1 LVLLKCICHSSAII
15 ASKAAEQSSE
25 CVQEIKL
32 KCLQF
37 YKTAVKEMLKRL
49 PYKDTFFE
57 MLTFIDPK
65 IALYNE
71 SRIKIKDLTDIA
83 VRIGLIGQID
93 ITKLAFEWRS
103 LPSMFNDIEK
113 QELSSLDIEEM
124 WRKILEF
131 KDSNGD
137 KMFSTLESLI
147 EVVFSLPHSNA
158 EAERIFSI
166 VSDVKNK
173 KRNRLSNDMVSA
185 ICIIRSSFQTQGNN
199 CLNFKV
205 EPRHLELHNSEN
217 LYKK

>member
-1 LVLLKCICHSSAII
+1 
-15 ASKAAEQSSE
+15 
-25 CVQEIKL
+25 
-32 KCLQF
+32 
-37 YKTAVKEMLKRL
+37 
-49 PYKDTFFE
+49 

-71 SRIKIKDLTDIA
+71 NRIKIKDLTDIA

-103 LPSMFNDIEK
+103 LPSVFNDIEK

-124 WRKILEF
+124 WTKILEF

-137 KMFSTLESLI
+137 QMFSTLESLI

-166 VSDVKNK
+166 VSNVKNK
-173 KRNRLSNDMVSA
+173 KRNRLSNDIVSA
-185 ICIIRSSFQTQGNN
+185 ICIIRLSFQTQGNN
-199 CLNFKV
+199 CLNFEV